1 MRLAETYIGKDGKAL
16 SSIISSSKI
25 VEVVEISS
33 GANLSKQLDEVRK
46 SLSKSPSATYLVV
59 AFRAHPCAMHK
70 LPACKNWQM
79 QKLGANLRYVF
90 RIRAQHEKLT

>member
-16 SSIISSSKI
+16 SPFIASSKI

-33 GANLSKQLDEVRK
+33 GANLSKQLDEIRK

-59 AFRAHPCAMHK
+59 AFR
-70 LPACKNWQM
+70 
-79 QKLGANLRYVF
+79 
-90 RIRAQHEKLT
+90 T

>member
-16 SSIISSSKI
+16 SPFIASSKI

-33 GANLSKQLDEVRK
+33 GTNLSKQLDEVRK

-59 AFRAHPCAMHK
+59 AFR
-70 LPACKNWQM
+70 
-79 QKLGANLRYVF
+79 
-90 RIRAQHEKLT
+90 T